1 MQAPPSMIT
10 ALSESYIKQRRE
22 LIDQA
27 LANPQGQG
35 LVLAQRLSALTDRW
49 LIDLWQEA
57 TREALGPEDAVLY
70 ALGGYGRQQLCP
82 GSDLDVLIELKD
94 PARLEDPA
102 LAPGL
107 ERWMTWVRQV
117 RLKLAL
123 ATRTI
128 AQGKEQ
134 LELDVRTPIALL
146 DARHLWGNDELL
158 ERGTGK
164 QAALKHLR
172 GQDEGISFVN
182 QLIQGHLGRR
192 QRHGQTIYLLEPDL
206 KSGLGA
212 LRDLHT
218 LHWAASVRWGIDV
231 LSELDEHHGWDQPM
245 QDQYKRALDWILSLR
260 HQLHTRHERKHDRLH
275 FADQEY
281 LAKGSLLETYTE
293 THEEASAA
301 QALDESTIAA
311 RAERLMRA
319 HYAQTR
325 QGLRMTERL
334 LRRWSVRQLESP
346 TPINARFGQ
355 AQGQLYLIMAPQ
367 GGAMLEA
374 AQVFEALKLA
384 FERELQLE
392 ATLEQQLA
400 QAIEGWGVKER
411 EDPALIQAFLEL
423 LTHTTDDNQQ
433 GQRLLDLGVLVAMM
447 PEFAPLWCHVQHDL
461 YHVYTTDQHTIYCV
475 ERARCMLSATP
486 LKDEVV
492 ARWPAFAQIAA
503 QLRQPRLLIL
513 AALMHDVGKNRG
525 GDHSRK
531 GAQLVPE
538 MGQRLGLEHDEIER
552 LAFLVR
558 EHLCLS
564 RTARR
569 RDLSDVRVIRDL
581 AAKIRSTETLNL
593 LTALTFCDMSTVGA
607 EVMNDWNAALLL
619 QLHQRL
625 KAFIEHGIAHL
636 WQGTQRKVA
645 ALRQQLRQTLQHT
658 PPAQLEGLSEQARQD
673 LLDEFLRDV
682 PFQSIAAWDHDL
694 LLSLFETSCRRR
706 SEGKTAMQIKLDEH
720 TGVHE
725 LLIATT
731 DRPGALAKLAGVLS
745 ASGLNIL
752 TAEILTTASGFA
764 LDLFRVLPQ
773 SHHSANAPPE
783 PLSASR
789 QQRLL
794 ELLWRVM
801 DGDEDVEA
809 LLRQRQASSRLSPR
823 QVPSVETSVE
833 GLQTL
838 SDDFTVLEIKTED
851 RTGLLFEIAS
861 TLHKS
866 QLNTHFSKIDSLGNK
881 IIDTFYVE
889 DARCGGKLSQQRLD
903 EVVLALEA
911 TLAQLHADAQ
921 EGLL

>member
-1 MQAPPSMIT
+1 MIT
-10 ALSESYIKQRRE
+10 ALSQSYLERRRE

-27 LANPQGQG
+27 LTRSQGQG
-35 LVLAQRLSALTDRW
+35 LWLAQRLSALTDGW
-49 LIDLWQEA
+49 LIDLWNEA
-57 TREALGPEDAVLY
+57 TSQVLGPDDAVIY
-70 ALGGYGRQQLCP
+70 ALGGYGRQQLSP

-94 PARLEDPA
+94 PALLDSPQ
-102 LAPGL
+102 LAPAL

-128 AQGKEQ
+128 AQGREQ

-146 DARHLWGNDELL
+146 DARHLWGHDALL
-158 ERGTGK
+158 EQGTGK
-164 QAALKHLR
+164 QAALRHLR
-172 GQDEGISFVN
+172 GQDEGIGFVN

-231 LSELDEHHGWDQPM
+231 LSELDVAHGWDQPM
-245 QDQYKRALDWILSLR
+245 QEQYKRALDWILSLR
-260 HQLHTRHERKHDRLH
+260 HQLHARHERKHDRLR

-281 LAKGSLLETYTE
+281 LAQAHLFEDDGPDSSDD
-293 THEEASAA
+293 SA
-301 QALDESTIAA
+301 QQHTTSE

-334 LRRWSVRQLESP
+334 LRRWSVSQPESP
-346 TPINARFGQ
+346 SPISERFGQ
-355 AQGQLYLIMAPQ
+355 AQGQLCLLLGPQTHAP
-367 GGAMLEA
+367 LEA

-384 FERELQLE
+384 YKLGLQLE

-400 QAIEGWGVKER
+400 QAIEGWGQAER
-411 EDPALIQAFLEL
+411 EDPALIQAFLAL
-423 LTHTTDDNQQ
+423 LTHTTDDDQQ

-475 ERARCMLSATP
+475 ERARCMLSP
-486 LKDEVV
+486 SPSKDEAV

-538 MGQRLGLEHDEIER
+538 MGKRLGLEHDEIER

-593 LTALTFCDMSTVGA
+593 LTALTFCDMSTVGP

-636 WQGTQRKVA
+636 WQGMQRKVA
-645 ALRQQLRQTLQHT
+645 ELRQQLRQTLEHDS
-658 PPAQLEGLSEQARQD
+658 PPQLEGLSAEQRQD

-682 PFQSIAAWDHDL
+682 PFQSIAAWEHDL
-694 LLSLFETSCRRR
+694 LLRLFETSCQRQRT
-706 SEGKTAMQIKLDEH
+706 GKTAMQIKLDEH

-725 LLIATT
+725 LLIATA

-773 SHHSANAPPE
+773 SHHGTSAPAE

-801 DGDEDVEA
+801 DSDEDVEA

-903 EVVLALEA
+903 EVVAALEA